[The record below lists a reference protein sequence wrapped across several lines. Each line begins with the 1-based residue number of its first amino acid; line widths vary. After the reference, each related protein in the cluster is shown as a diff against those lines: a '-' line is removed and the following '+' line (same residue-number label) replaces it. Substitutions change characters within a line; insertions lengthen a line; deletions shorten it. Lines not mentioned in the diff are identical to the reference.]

1 MSEDPSQPL
10 LSQPSFVDEGD
21 KTPLLTSPRNAT
33 TKRIF
38 VAATRMNEGK
48 TTVCLGLFAA
58 LRSIS
63 DSVGYIK
70 PIGQRFV
77 EVQGTK
83 IDEDSLL
90 LDSIFRTEV
99 PIEAMSPVAVDSSF
113 TRRYLHNPTS
123 NLPLLVDRMCRAF
136 DRSSFH
142 KDYIIIEGTGH
153 AGVGS
158 IFDMSNAQAAK
169 LFKAKVIIVSEGGIG
184 RPVDEIAMNKALF
197 DKLGVEVIGAI
208 LNKCVPD
215 KIPQVVE
222 HAGKGLARLGVQL
235 LGAIP
240 LQKSL
245 TAPNLSQVV
254 DEINGRWINGR
265 AQGLHERVLR
275 IEIGAM
281 TAKGVLDYLQPGVLI
296 LTPGDRDDILLSA
309 IAQASLTGKK
319 VVSGIL
325 LTRNIMPH
333 PRLLEM
339 LNQTKIPVVI
349 TDDESYVVASKIV
362 NMTIKTQPQDTD
374 KIPIIKR
381 LILDNVDLK
390 KILKAF

>member
-1 MSEDPSQPL
+1 MPDETKQPL
-10 LSQPSFVDEGD
+10 LAQSSFTDGSD
-21 KTPLLTSPRNAT
+21 KTLLTAPRNVI

-58 LRSIS
+58 LRSLS
-63 DSVGYIK
+63 PSVGYIK

-77 EVQGTK
+77 EVQGAR

-90 LDSIFRTEV
+90 LDSIFQVEV
-99 PIEAMSPVAVDSSF
+99 PIEAMSPIAVDSNF
-113 TRRYLHNPTS
+113 TRRYLTNPAE
-123 NLPLLVDRMCRAF
+123 NLPLLTDRMCRAF
-136 DRSSFH
+136 DRVAFH

-153 AGVGS
+153 AGVGA

-197 DKLGVEVIGAI
+197 DKHGVEVIGAI
-208 LNKCVPD
+208 LNKCIPD
-215 KIPQVVE
+215 KIENVIE
-222 HAGKGLARLGVQL
+222 HAGKGLARLGVPL

-240 LQKSL
+240 LQKPL

-254 DEINGRWINGR
+254 DEINGRWLNGR
-265 AQGLHERVLR
+265 SQGLNERVLR
-275 IEIGAM
+275 IVIGAM
-281 TAKGVLDYLQPGVLI
+281 TAKGMMDYLQPGVLM

-319 VVSGIL
+319 IISGVI

-339 LNQTKIPVVI
+339 LHQTNIPVVI
-349 TDDESYVVASKIV
+349 TDDESYAVASKIV

-381 LILDNVDLK
+381 LILDNVDLQ
-390 KILKAF
+390 KILHAF

>member
-1 MSEDPSQPL
+1 MADEVSQPL
-10 LSQPSFVDEGD
+10 LSQPTFMDGSD
-21 KTPLLTSPRNAT
+21 KTLLTAPRNVI

-63 DSVGYIK
+63 PSVGYIK

-77 EVQGTK
+77 EVQGAK

-90 LDSIFRTEV
+90 LDSIFQVEV
-99 PIEAMSPVAVDSSF
+99 PIEAMSPVAVDSNF
-113 TRRYLHNPTS
+113 TRRYLANPAQ
-123 NLPLLVDRMCRAF
+123 NLPLLADRMCRAF
-136 DRSSFH
+136 DRVSFH

-153 AGVGS
+153 AGVGA

-197 DKLGVEVIGAI
+197 DKHGVEVIGAI
-208 LNKCVPD
+208 LNKCLPE
-215 KIPQVVE
+215 KIDQVIE
-222 HAGKGLARLGVQL
+222 YAGQGLARLGVPL

-240 LQKSL
+240 LQKPL

-254 DEINGRWINGR
+254 DEISGRWLNGR
-265 AQGLHERVLR
+265 AQGLNERVLR
-275 IEIGAM
+275 IVIGAM
-281 TAKGVLDYLQPGVLI
+281 TAKGMMDYLQPGVVI

-309 IAQASLTGKK
+309 IAQAGLTGKK
-319 VVSGIL
+319 VVSGVI

-333 PRLLEM
+333 PRMLEM
-339 LNQTKIPVVI
+339 LHQTNIPTVI
-349 TDDESYVVASKIV
+349 TDDESYAVASKIV

-390 KILKAF
+390 KIMQAF

>member
-1 MSEDPSQPL
+1 MADEASQPL
-10 LSQPSFVDEGD
+10 LSQPSFTDGSD
-21 KTPLLTSPRNAT
+21 KTLLTAPRNVIA
-33 TKRIF
+33 KRIF

-58 LRSIS
+58 LRSLS
-63 DSVGYIK
+63 PSVGYIK

-77 EVQGTK
+77 EVQGAK

-90 LDSIFRTEV
+90 LESIFQVEV
-99 PIEAMSPVAVDSSF
+99 PIEARSPVAVDSNF
-113 TRRYLHNPTS
+113 TRRYLANPTL
-123 NLPLLVDRMCRAF
+123 NLPLLKDRMCRAF
-136 DRSSFH
+136 DRVSFH

-197 DKLGVEVIGAI
+197 DKHGVEVIGAI
-208 LNKCVPD
+208 LNKCIPD
-215 KIPQVVE
+215 KIEQVVE
-222 HAGKGLARLGVQL
+222 HAGKGLARLGVPL

-240 LQKSL
+240 LQKPL

-254 DEINGRWINGR
+254 DEISGRWLNGR
-265 AQGLHERVLR
+265 AQGLNERVQR
-275 IEIGAM
+275 IVIGAM
-281 TAKGVLDYLQPGVLI
+281 TAKGMMDYLQPGVVM

-309 IAQASLTGKK
+309 IAQAGLTGKK
-319 VVSGIL
+319 VISGVI

-339 LNQTKIPVVI
+339 LHQTNIPTVI
-349 TDDESYVVASKIV
+349 TDDESYAVASKIF

-381 LILDNVDLK
+381 LILDNVDLQ
-390 KILKAF
+390 KILHAF

>member
-1 MSEDPSQPL
+1 MPDETNAPL
-10 LSQPSFVDEGD
+10 LSHPSFTDGTD
-21 KTPLLTSPRNAT
+21 KTLLATPRNVI

-58 LRSIS
+58 LRSLS
-63 DSVGYIK
+63 PSVGYIK

-77 EVQGTK
+77 EVQGAR

-90 LDSIFRTEV
+90 LDSIFQVEV
-99 PIEAMSPVAVDSSF
+99 PIEAMSPVAVDSNF
-113 TRRYLHNPTS
+113 TRRYLTNPKE

-136 DRSSFH
+136 DRVSFH

-153 AGVGS
+153 AGVGA

-197 DKLGVEVIGAI
+197 DKHGVEVIGAI
-208 LNKCVPD
+208 LNKCIPD
-215 KIPQVVE
+215 KIEQVVE
-222 HAGKGLARLGVQL
+222 HAGKGLARLGVPL

-240 LQKSL
+240 LQKPL

-254 DEINGRWINGR
+254 DEISGRWLNGR
-265 AQGLHERVLR
+265 AQGLNERVTR
-275 IEIGAM
+275 IVIGAM
-281 TAKGVLDYLQPGVLI
+281 TAKGVMDYLQPGVLM

-319 VVSGIL
+319 IVSGII

-333 PRLLEM
+333 PKLLEM
-339 LNQTKIPVVI
+339 LHQTNIPVVV
-349 TDDESYVVASKIV
+349 TDDESYAVASKIV

-381 LILDNVDLK
+381 LILDNVDLQ
-390 KILKAF
+390 KILHAF

>member
-1 MSEDPSQPL
+1 MPEELSQPL
-10 LSQPSFVDEGD
+10 LSLPTFTDGSNP
-21 KTPLLTSPRNAT
+21 TLLTAPRNVI

-58 LRSIS
+58 LRSLS
-63 DSVGYIK
+63 PSVGYIK

-77 EVQGTK
+77 EVQGAK

-90 LDSIFRTEV
+90 LDSIFQVKV
-99 PIEAMSPVAVDSSF
+99 PIEAIDPVAVDSSF
-113 TRRYLHNPTS
+113 TRRYLANPAV
-123 NLPLLVDRMCRAF
+123 NLPLLKDRMCRAF
-136 DRSSFH
+136 DRVSFH

-169 LFKAKVIIVSEGGIG
+169 LFKAKVILVSEGGIG

-197 DKLGVEVIGAI
+197 DKHNVEVIGAI

-215 KIPQVVE
+215 KIEQVIE
-222 HAGKGLARLGVQL
+222 YAGKGLARLGVPL

-240 LQKSL
+240 LQKPL

-254 DEINGRWINGR
+254 DEIGGRWLNGRS
-265 AQGLHERVLR
+265 QGLNERVLR
-275 IEIGAM
+275 IVIGAM
-281 TAKGVLDYLQPGVLI
+281 TAKGMMDYLQPGVLM

-309 IAQASLTGKK
+309 IAQAGLTGKK
-319 VVSGIL
+319 VVSGVV

-339 LNQTKIPVVI
+339 LHQTNIPTVI
-349 TDDESYVVASKIV
+349 TDDESYAVASKIV

-381 LILDNVDLK
+381 LILDNVDLQ